1 MKVLNSIIFFITI
14 VLSVPQNI
22 NAQKHTIVSNNIA
35 SVQVVAGTN
44 WLCMPVTMLKGGEPI
59 NIAFDDLTHTY
70 HRYAY
75 RLQHCEADWSPSEGI
90 FESDYCEGFADG
102 NIIDDCE
109 ESINTQTLYTHYKLT
124 IPNEQCK
131 IKMSGNYKLTV
142 YDENTGDT
150 AFHAC
155 FMVVEPLISLTMK
168 VTSNT
173 DIDNNKQ
180 HQQVELNLGYGA
192 LRINDPLR
200 EIKTVL
206 MQNACWDDARQNVKP
221 QLIRSD
227 GLTWM
232 HNKSFIFNGGNE
244 YRKFEILDVTNPTLG
259 IEDVGWDGKQY
270 HAYIWTDLPRSNYIY
285 DEDANGAFYIRNS
298 DNIDNDRI
306 SEYVMVHFR
315 LKTPRQNGKV
325 YINGQWTYNQLLP
338 QYEMTY
344 NEIAQQYEATIMLKQ
359 GYYSYRYLTL
369 NDDNI
374 IKPVNTEGNFFQ
386 TENDYQA
393 LIYFRG
399 IGERT
404 DRLVGYK
411 SIKFKL

>member
-1 MKVLNSIIFFITI
+1 MKVLNSIIFFIAI

-232 HNKSFIFNGGNE
+232 HNKSFIFNGGN
-244 YRKFEILDVTNPTLG
+244 
-259 IEDVGWDGKQY
+259 
-270 HAYIWTDLPRSNYIY
+270 
-285 DEDANGAFYIRNS
+285 
-298 DNIDNDRI
+298 
-306 SEYVMVHFR
+306 
-315 LKTPRQNGKV
+315 
-325 YINGQWTYNQLLP
+325 
-338 QYEMTY
+338 
-344 NEIAQQYEATIMLKQ
+344 
-359 GYYSYRYLTL
+359 
-369 NDDNI
+369 
-374 IKPVNTEGNFFQ
+374 
-386 TENDYQA
+386 
-393 LIYFRG
+393 
-399 IGERT
+399 
-404 DRLVGYK
+404 
-411 SIKFKL
+411 

>member
-1 MKVLNSIIFFITI
+1 MKVLNSIIFFIAI

-244 YRKFEILDVTNPTLG
+244 YRKFEIIDVTNPTLG

-315 LKTPRQNGKV
+315 LKTPRQNSKV
-325 YINGQWTYNQLLP
+325 
-338 QYEMTY
+338 
-344 NEIAQQYEATIMLKQ
+344 
-359 GYYSYRYLTL
+359 
-369 NDDNI
+369 
-374 IKPVNTEGNFFQ
+374 
-386 TENDYQA
+386 
-393 LIYFRG
+393 
-399 IGERT
+399 
-404 DRLVGYK
+404 
-411 SIKFKL
+411 